1 MNYFLVSPSYDGYE
15 NLARDEFLLNSIRPG
30 CIALYLYVNGNAVII
45 GRNQNPYI
53 ECNLNRLDADGVQLV
68 RRVSGGGAV
77 YHDRG
82 NLNYSFIASS
92 DIYDE
97 ARQTGVILKALSSFG
112 IEAEVSGRNDITAS
126 GLKFSGNA
134 FSARGNNR
142 QHHGTLLISSDLTV
156 FSNYLT
162 PSKQKLAAKGIKS
175 VRARVCNLSEI
186 NPAVTVESMKKA
198 LEAAF
203 IAEYGEAHGYPFTD
217 EDEAE
222 VKRLYEKHASWAW
235 RMGETPHFDIQLDNR
250 FSWGMTNLLLSVE
263 SGLVTKAQV
272 YSDSLDT
279 DLPARLTKM
288 LTGLKYEKN
297 ALVTSLLVMGKEGTE
312 LSEYIA
318 QTDI

>member
-15 NLARDEFLLNSIRPG
+15 NLARDEFLLGSIRPG

-53 ECNLNRLDADGVQLV
+53 ECDLNRLDADGVQLV

-82 NLNYSFIASS
+82 NLNYSFIASA

-112 IEAEVSGRNDITAS
+112 IEAEVSGRNDITAG

-134 FSARGNNR
+134 FSNRGNNR
-142 QHHGTLLISSDLTV
+142 QHHGTLLISSNLTV

-175 VRARVCNLSEI
+175 VRSRVCNLNEI
-186 NPAVTVESMKKA
+186 NPTVTVENMIKA
-198 LEAAF
+198 LEEAF
-203 IAEYGEAHGYPFTD
+203 TAEYGEAAAYPFTQA
-217 EDEAE
+217 DEAE
-222 VKRLYEKHASWAW
+222 VKHLYEKHAGWEW
-235 RMGETPHFDIQLDNR
+235 RMGETPHFDIELDNR
-250 FSWGMTNLLLSVE
+250 FSWGMTNLLLTVE
-263 SGLVTKAQV
+263 SGRIVRARV

-279 DLPARLTKM
+279 DLPARLETM
-288 LTGLKYEKN
+288 LTGLKYEKK
-297 ALVTSLLVMGKEGTE
+297 ALVTSLLAMGGDGSE

-318 QTDI
+318 QADI

>member
-15 NLARDEFLLNSIRPG
+15 NLARDEFLLDEIRPG
-30 CIALYLYVNGNAVII
+30 SIALYLYINGGAVII

-53 ECNLNRLDADGVQLV
+53 ECNLNQLDADGVRLV

-82 NLNYSFIASS
+82 NLNYSFIASN

-112 IEAEVSGRNDITAS
+112 IRAEVSGRNDITAG

-134 FSARGNNR
+134 LSARGNNR

-156 FSNYLT
+156 FSKYLT

-186 NPAVTVESMKKA
+186 NPAITVENMKKA
-198 LEAAF
+198 LEEAF
-203 IAEYGEAHGYPFTD
+203 IAEYGEAQSYPFTEKD
-217 EDEAE
+217 EKEIE
-222 VKRLYEKHASWAW
+222 RLTQKHASWEW
-235 RMGETPHFDIQLDNR
+235 RMGETPHFDLQLDNR
-250 FSWGMTNLLLSVE
+250 FSWGMTNLLLIVE
-263 SGLVTKAQV
+263 NGRIAQARV

-279 DLPARLTKM
+279 ELPARLERM

-297 ALVTSLLVMGKEGTE
+297 ALAASLLAMGREGAE
-312 LSEYIA
+312 LSQYIA